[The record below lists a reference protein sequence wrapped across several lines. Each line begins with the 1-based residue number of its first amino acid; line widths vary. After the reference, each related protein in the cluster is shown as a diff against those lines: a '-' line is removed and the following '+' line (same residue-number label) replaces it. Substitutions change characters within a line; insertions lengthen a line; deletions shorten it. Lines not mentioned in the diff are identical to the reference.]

1 MIVRDHPNS
10 SPIGL
15 TKKPNEYCAEPI
27 TNVFAK
33 KMAATISNIG
43 WYTSVIIIISRGKN
57 RYQSRFSEL
66 IPKNSLNGEEIIAE
80 VDPVI
85 AKTMKILAI

>member
-1 MIVRDHPNS
+1 
-10 SPIGL
+10 
-15 TKKPNEYCAEPI
+15 
-27 TNVFAK
+27 
-33 KMAATISNIG
+33 MAATISNIG

-66 IPKNSLNGEEIIAE
+66 IPRNSLNGEEITAE

-85 AKTMKILAI
+85 AKTVKILAI

>member
-1 MIVRDHPNS
+1 
-10 SPIGL
+10 
-15 TKKPNEYCAEPI
+15 
-27 TNVFAK
+27 
-33 KMAATISNIG
+33 MAATISNIG
-43 WYTSVIIIISRGKN
+43 WYTSVIIIISRGQN

-85 AKTMKILAI
+85 ANTMKILAI

>member
-1 MIVRDHPNS
+1 
-10 SPIGL
+10 
-15 TKKPNEYCAEPI
+15 
-27 TNVFAK
+27 
-33 KMAATISNIG
+33 MAATISNIG

>member
-1 MIVRDHPNS
+1 
-10 SPIGL
+10 
-15 TKKPNEYCAEPI
+15 
-27 TNVFAK
+27 
-33 KMAATISNIG
+33 MAATISNIG
-43 WYTSVIIIISRGKN
+43 WYTSVIIIIYRGQN

-85 AKTMKILAI
+85 AKTVKILAI